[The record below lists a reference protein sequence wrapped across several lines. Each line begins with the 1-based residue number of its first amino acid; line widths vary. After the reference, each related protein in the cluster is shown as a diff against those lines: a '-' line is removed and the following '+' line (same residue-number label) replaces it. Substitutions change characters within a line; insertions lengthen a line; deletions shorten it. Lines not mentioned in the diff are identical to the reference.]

1 MSVSVPAMPLNS
13 SERKNHNMSKIRN
26 AIYEIHHMDAI
37 AEKDQWVNMLHPL
50 VKFALTVAYISI
62 VVSFNKYD
70 IIGLAGMAV
79 YPIALFILA
88 DLSFKDSLKRL
99 RIVLPLVCFI
109 GIFNPFFDKV
119 PVEIFGIR
127 MTAGVLSML
136 TLMMKGIFTVL
147 ASYLLIA
154 TTTIEKL
161 CYAFRLIH
169 IPKIMVTQVMLTYR
183 YVTVLLEEVNRITQA
198 YSLRAPK
205 QKGVHYKVWGS
216 LTGQLLLRSMD
227 RAGIVYESMVLRG
240 YNGSFDYVGEKII
253 WKWQDVFYLV
263 FWLGL
268 FILFRNV
275 PVLITV
281 GNFVG
286 GLFV

>member
-1 MSVSVPAMPLNS
+1 MSVPAMLLNS
-13 SERKNHNMSKIRN
+13 SERKNRKMSKIRN
-26 AIYEIHHMDAI
+26 AIYEIHHMDAL
-37 AEKDQWVNMLHPL
+37 AERDQWVNMLHPL

-240 YNGSFDYVGEKII
+240 YNGTFDYVGEKIT
-253 WKWQDVFYLV
+253 WKWQDIFYLV
-263 FWLGL
+263 FWLSL

-275 PVLITV
+275 PVMIVV

>member
-1 MSVSVPAMPLNS
+1 MSVPAMLLNS
-13 SERKNHNMSKIRN
+13 SERKNRKMSKIRN

-37 AEKDQWVNMLHPL
+37 AERDQWVNMLHPL
-50 VKFALTVAYISI
+50 VKFVLTVSYISI

-70 IIGLAGMAV
+70 IVGLAGMAV

-119 PVEIFGIR
+119 PVEILGIR

-240 YNGSFDYVGEKII
+240 YNGSFDYVGEKIT

>member
-1 MSVSVPAMPLNS
+1 
-13 SERKNHNMSKIRN
+13 
-26 AIYEIHHMDAI
+26 MDAL
-37 AEKDQWVNMLHPL
+37 AERDQWVNMLHPL
-50 VKFALTVAYISI
+50 VKFVLTVSYISI

-70 IIGLAGMAV
+70 IVGLAGMAV

-119 PVEIFGIR
+119 PVEILGIR

-240 YNGSFDYVGEKII
+240 YNGTFDYVGEKIT
-253 WKWQDVFYLV
+253 WKWQDIFYLV
-263 FWLGL
+263 FWLSL

-275 PVLITV
+275 PVMIVV

>member
-1 MSVSVPAMPLNS
+1 MSVPAMLLNS
-13 SERKNHNMSKIRN
+13 SERKNRKMSKIRN

-37 AEKDQWVNMLHPL
+37 AERDQWVNMLHPL
-50 VKFALTVAYISI
+50 VKFVLTVSYISI

-70 IIGLAGMAV
+70 IVGLAGMAV

-119 PVEIFGIR
+119 PVEILGIR

-240 YNGSFDYVGEKII
+240 YNGTVDYVGEKIT
-253 WKWQDVFYLV
+253 WKWQDIFYLV
-263 FWLGL
+263 FWLSL

-275 PVLITV
+275 PVMIVV

>member
-1 MSVSVPAMPLNS
+1 MSVSVPDMPLNS
-13 SERKNHNMSKIRN
+13 SERKNHSMSKIRN

-37 AEKDQWVNMLHPL
+37 AERNQWVNMLHPL

-240 YNGSFDYVGEKII
+240 YNGSFDYVGEKIT

>member
-1 MSVSVPAMPLNS
+1 MSVPAMLLNS
-13 SERKNHNMSKIRN
+13 SERKNRKMSKIRN

-37 AEKDQWVNMLHPL
+37 AERDQWVNMLHPL
-50 VKFALTVAYISI
+50 VKFVLTVSYISI

-70 IIGLAGMAV
+70 IVGLAGMAV

-119 PVEIFGIR
+119 PVEILGIR

-240 YNGSFDYVGEKII
+240 YNGTFDYVGEKIT
-253 WKWQDVFYLV
+253 WKWQDIFYLV
-263 FWLGL
+263 FWLSL

-275 PVLITV
+275 PVMIVV